1 MSVFRT
7 PIDLKNCVVDIV
19 SGLSGTVSSS
29 LSIHVGNGNLSWTE
43 KRNVEYVR
51 DRGLLDTVR
60 RGDDDPMEVRF
71 NATYVMLTQ
80 DVTNGATEPIS
91 IRDALT
97 ASGAASSWASSSL
110 DPCEPY
116 AVNLRLTYDPI
127 CPGIKNEVVLFP
139 DFRYETLECDV
150 KAGTIS
156 VTGKC
161 NAKVPTITRVTDPTP
176 ELNAGV

>member
-1 MSVFRT
+1 MFRT
-7 PIDLKNCVVDIV
+7 PIDLKNCTIDLI
-19 SGLSGTVSSS
+19 SGLTGTVSSS
-29 LSIHVGNGNLSWTE
+29 LTIKVGGGNLTWTE
-43 KRNVEYVR
+43 KRNVEYIR
-51 DRGLLDTVR
+51 DRGILDTVR

-71 NATYVMLTQ
+71 TATYILLTQ
-80 DVTNGATEPIS
+80 DTTNSANEPIS
-91 IRDALT
+91 IRDAFT
-97 ASGAASSWASSSL
+97 ASGPASNWASSSS

-150 KAGTIS
+150 KAGTIA

-161 NAKVPTITRVTDPTP
+161 NAKVPTITRVADPTP
-176 ELNAGV
+176 ETSAGV